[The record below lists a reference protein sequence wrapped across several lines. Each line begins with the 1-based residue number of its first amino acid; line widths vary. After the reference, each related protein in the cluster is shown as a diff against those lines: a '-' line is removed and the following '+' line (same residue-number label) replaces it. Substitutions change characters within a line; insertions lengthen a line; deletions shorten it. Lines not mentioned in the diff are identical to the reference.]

1 MISNQKPLVSVLLPV
16 FNAGKSLF
24 PAVYSIIQQ
33 TYQNWE
39 LLILDDGSTDGAVD
53 KLKETTSDARIKI
66 YSDGFNCGLS
76 HRLNQGVQLS
86 KGRYIARMDADDF
99 SFPNRFQIQINY
111 LENNPNVDL
120 LGTRAIVFRNQDP
133 MIVGLLPYRQF
144 HNELLEVPWR
154 SIPLPHPTWM
164 GKREWF
170 LTHQY
175 CLPEVKRAEDQDL
188 LLRASK
194 DSIYH
199 CLPNVLLAYRQTS
212 FDVKK
217 ARIARLSMASFQVKY
232 FLKNREYFNLLASST
247 MLILRLFIDSLASIK
262 GCEQLF
268 FVRMGFDVPVN
279 AKLEFHKMYKDLVSD

>member
-1 MISNQKPLVSVLLPV
+1 MSSVNLPLVSILLPV
-16 FNAGKSLF
+16 FNGGICLSV
-24 PAVYSIIQQ
+24 AVRSIIQQ

-39 LLILDDGSTDGAVD
+39 LFILDDGSSDGAVD
-53 KLKETTSDARIKI
+53 ELRDLIRDERIKI

-76 HRLNQGVQLS
+76 QRLNQGIQLS
-86 KGRYIARMDADDF
+86 NGKYIARMDADDF
-99 SFPNRFQIQINY
+99 SFPNRFQIQIDF
-111 LENNPNVDL
+111 LENNPKIDL

-133 MIVGLLPYRQF
+133 MIIGLLPYRQF

-154 SIPLPHPTWM
+154 GIPLPHPTWM

-175 CLPEVKRAEDQDL
+175 SLPEVKRAEDQDL
-188 LLRASK
+188 LLKASK

-199 CLPNVLLAYRQTS
+199 CLPNVLLAYRQTP

-232 FLKNREYFNLLASST
+232 FFNNREYLNLIASST
-247 MLILRLFIDSLASIK
+247 ILMLKLLIDSLASIK

-268 FVRMGFDVPVN
+268 FARMGFEAPPNV
-279 AKLEFHKMYKDLVSD
+279 KLEFHQIYKDLISD

>member
-1 MISNQKPLVSVLLPV
+1 MSSVNLPLVSILLPV
-16 FNAGKSLF
+16 FNGGIFLSV
-24 PAVYSIIQQ
+24 AVRSIIQQ
-33 TYQNWE
+33 TYKNWE
-39 LLILDDGSTDGAVD
+39 ILILDDGSTDGAVD
-53 KLKETTSDARIKI
+53 KLKETINDARIKI
-66 YSDGFNCGLS
+66 YSDGFNRGLS

-86 KGRYIARMDADDF
+86 KGKYIARMDADDF
-99 SFPNRFQIQINY
+99 SFPNRFQIQIDF
-111 LENNPNVDL
+111 LENNPKIDL

-133 MIVGLLPYRQF
+133 MIIGLLPYRQF

-154 SIPLPHPTWM
+154 GIPLPHPTWM

-175 CLPEVKRAEDQDL
+175 SLPEVKRAEDQDL
-188 LLRASK
+188 LLKASK

-199 CLPNVLLAYRQTS
+199 CLPNVLLAYRQTP

-232 FLKNREYFNLLASST
+232 FFNNREYLNLIASST
-247 MLILRLFIDSLASIK
+247 ILMLKLLIDSLASIK

-268 FVRMGFDVPVN
+268 FARMGFEAPPNV
-279 AKLEFHKMYKDLVSD
+279 KLEFHQIYKDLISD

>member
-53 KLKETTSDARIKI
+53 KLKETTNDARIKI
-66 YSDGFNCGLS
+66 YSDGYNCGLS
-76 HRLNQGVQLS
+76 HRLNQGVQLA
-86 KGRYIARMDADDF
+86 KGKYIARMDADDF
-99 SFPNRFQIQINY
+99 SFPNRFQIQIDF
-111 LENNPNVDL
+111 LENNPKVDL

-144 HNELLEVPWR
+144 HNELLKMPWR
-154 SIPLPHPTWM
+154 GIPLPHPTWM

-170 LTHQY
+170 LSHQY
-175 CLPEVKRAEDQDL
+175 SLPEVKRAEDQDL
-188 LLRASK
+188 LLKSSK

-199 CLPNVLLAYRQTS
+199 CLPNVLLAYRQAPL
-212 FDVKK
+212 DVKK
-217 ARIARLSMASFQVKY
+217 TRIARFSMVYFQIKY
-232 FLKNREYFNLLASST
+232 FFKNREYLNLIASST
-247 MLILRLFIDSLASIK
+247 MLILKLFIDSLASIK

-268 FVRMGFDVPVN
+268 FARMGFEVPSNV
-279 AKLEFHKMYKDLVSD
+279 KLEFHQIYKDLISD